1 MGTGREEILFHMAN
15 KFSKVYATDIYDG
28 KEWKNFAPTDFIEDP
43 KKYAPI
49 PYREEALEVLKM
61 DGTRLDFEDD
71 SFDIAF
77 SFSSIEH
84 FGGDHHFGAL
94 KSLKEMERVL
104 KTNGIA
110 VISTEYI
117 INNKEHHE
125 FFNQR
130 TIYTDLIDK
139 LIELRPVEPLNLSL
153 TKNSE

>member
-1 MGTGREEILFHMAN
+1 
-15 KFSKVYATDIYDG
+15 
-28 KEWKNFAPTDFIEDP
+28 
-43 KKYAPI
+43 
-49 PYREEALEVLKM
+49 
-61 DGTRLDFEDD
+61 
-71 SFDIAF
+71 
-77 SFSSIEH
+77 
-84 FGGDHHFGAL
+84 
-94 KSLKEMERVL
+94 MERVL